1 MVGSGWENKL
11 KRGEL
16 LMISAEAVQGVVSSI
31 TSEISTAAPAGMT
44 ILGGILGVKVV
55 VRLIKSFI

>member
-1 MVGSGWENKL
+1 
-11 KRGEL
+11 
-16 LMISAEAVQGVVSSI
+16 MISAEAVQSVVSSI

-44 ILGGILGVKVV
+44 ILGGILAVKVV

>member
-1 MVGSGWENKL
+1 
-11 KRGEL
+11 
-16 LMISAEAVQGVVSSI
+16 MISAEAVQAVVSSI

-44 ILGGILGVKVV
+44 ILGGILAVKVV

>member
-1 MVGSGWENKL
+1 
-11 KRGEL
+11 
-16 LMISAEAVQGVVSSI
+16 MISGDAIQGVVSSI
-31 TSEISTAAPAGMT
+31 TSVVSTAAPAGMT